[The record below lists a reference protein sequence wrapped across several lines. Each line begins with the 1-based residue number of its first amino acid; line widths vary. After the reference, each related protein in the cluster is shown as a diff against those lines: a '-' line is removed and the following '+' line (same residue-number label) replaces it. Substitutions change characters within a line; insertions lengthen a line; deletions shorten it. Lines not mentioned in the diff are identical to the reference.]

1 MRRGGRATQK
11 AEGLDGDLAVH
22 ISGVSMNSRL
32 QLPRRRMSMLLRR
45 VWPSRPAFDNP
56 FADFGQL
63 RREMQR
69 MFEAFDGVHEPQA
82 GVFPPMNV
90 TQDND
95 NFCIERA

>member
-1 MRRGGRATQK
+1 
-11 AEGLDGDLAVH
+11 
-22 ISGVSMNSRL
+22 
-32 QLPRRRMSMLLRR
+32 MLLRR

-69 MFEAFDGVHEPQA
+69 MFDAFDGVREPQA
-82 GVFPPMNV
+82 GVFRPMNV

-95 NFCIERA
+95 NFYVRAEMPRWTDPWLRYPASPPERRNCRCLA